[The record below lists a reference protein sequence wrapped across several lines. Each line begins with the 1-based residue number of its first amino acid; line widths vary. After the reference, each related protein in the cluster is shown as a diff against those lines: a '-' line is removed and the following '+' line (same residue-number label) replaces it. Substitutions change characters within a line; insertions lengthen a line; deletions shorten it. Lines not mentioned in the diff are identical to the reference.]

1 MKQRQDKVMYLL
13 ERHGRSL
20 HRLVARLTR
29 CEHAT
34 HDLMQELFIKLSSSR
49 GLDGADN
56 PYAYAWRA
64 ATNLA
69 FDWRRRQRV
78 KLVPLEG
85 DSYAEKS
92 EASALGR
99 MVQAERLERIL
110 EATSRLSEL
119 ARNAVIMRFIEQES
133 YEEIGMRLGKNPDHV
148 RSLCSKSLAR
158 LREILAE
165 RDDTRMDRE
174 VSHG

>member
-1 MKQRQDKVMYLL
+1 
-13 ERHGRSL
+13 
-20 HRLVARLTR
+20 
-29 CEHAT
+29 
-34 HDLMQELFIKLSSSR
+34 MQELFIKLSSSR
-49 GLDGADN
+49 GLERADN
-56 PYAYAWRA
+56 PYAYAWKA

-78 KLVPLEG
+78 KQQPLEG
-85 DSYAEKS
+85 DGYADKS

-99 MVQAERLERIL
+99 MVKAERVERIL

-133 YEEIGMRLGKNPDHV
+133 YEEIALRLGKNPDHI

-158 LREILAE
+158 LREILVE
-165 RDDTRMDRE
+165 RDDTHMDKE
-174 VSHG
+174 ASHG